1 MSFELPD
8 KVLTERTVEEALKED
23 IGTIGD
29 VTSNLIL
36 DDSNRSEFEI
46 KSRQEGIISGLYLV
60 ETVFRLV
67 DKKIA
72 FKKFKEEGDEVE
84 IGDILAR
91 IQGNS
96 ISILTAERTALNF
109 LSHMSGIA
117 SATSLMAKK
126 IKNTNTKI
134 MCTRKTTPNLRVF
147 EKFAVLS
154 GGGKNHRFG
163 LFDGILIKDNHI
175 ALSGSIKEAIKKA
188 KNSSDKSLKIEVEVD
203 NIDQFQEALENNP
216 DIILLDNFS
225 TSELKKAVE
234 INNDKVLLE
243 ASGSV
248 NIENVLD
255 IAMTGVDFISSGW
268 LTHSSPS
275 LDFGL
280 DLKQ

>member
-8 KVLTERTVEEALKED
+8 KTLTERTVKEALKED
-23 IGTIGD
+23 IGIIGD
-29 VTSNLIL
+29 ITSNLIL

-46 KSRQEGIISGLYLV
+46 KSRQEGVISGLYLA

-72 FKKFKEEGDEVE
+72 FEKFKEEGDEVE
-84 IGDILAR
+84 IDDILAK

-188 KNSSDKSLKIEVEVD
+188 KKSSDKSLKIEVEVD

-234 INNDKVLLE
+234 INSDKVLLE

-255 IAMTGVDFISSGW
+255 IALTGVDFISSGW

>member
-8 KVLTERTVEEALKED
+8 KTLTERTVEEALKED
-23 IGTIGD
+23 IGIMGD
-29 VTSNLIL
+29 ITSNLIL

-46 KSRQEGIISGLYLV
+46 KSRQKGVISGLYLA
-60 ETVFRLV
+60 ETAFRLI
-67 DKKIA
+67 DKNIT
-72 FKKFKEEGDEVE
+72 FEKFKEEGDEVE
-84 IGDILAR
+84 VDDILVR
-91 IQGNS
+91 IRGNS

-134 MCTRKTTPNLRVF
+134 MCTRKTTPNLRIF

-188 KNSSDKSLKIEVEVD
+188 KNSSDKSIKVEVEVD

>member
-8 KVLTERTVEEALKED
+8 KTLTERTVKEALKED
-23 IGTIGD
+23 IGIIGD
-29 VTSNLIL
+29 ITSNLIL

-46 KSRQEGIISGLYLV
+46 KSRQEGVISGLYLA
-60 ETVFRLV
+60 ETVFHLV

-72 FKKFKEEGDEVE
+72 FEKFKKEGDEVK
-84 IGDILAR
+84 IDDILAK

-188 KNSSDKSLKIEVEVD
+188 KKSSDKSLKIEVEVD

>member
-8 KVLTERTVEEALKED
+8 KTLTERTVEEALKED
-23 IGTIGD
+23 IGDMGD
-29 VTSNLIL
+29 ITSNLIL

-46 KSRQEGIISGLYLV
+46 KSRQKGVISGLYLA
-60 ETVFRLV
+60 ETAFRLI
-67 DKKIA
+67 DKKIS
-72 FKKFKEEGDEVE
+72 FEKFKEEGDEVE
-84 IGDILAR
+84 VEDILVR
-91 IQGNS
+91 IRGNS

-117 SATSLMAKK
+117 TATSLMAKK

-188 KNSSDKSLKIEVEVD
+188 KNSSDKSIKVEVEVD
-203 NIDQFQEALENNP
+203 NIDQFQEALKNNA

-255 IAMTGVDFISSGW
+255 IALTGVDFISSGW

>member
-8 KVLTERTVEEALKED
+8 KTLTERTVEEALKED
-23 IGTIGD
+23 IGVMGD
-29 VTSNLIL
+29 ITSNLIL

-46 KSRQEGIISGLYLV
+46 KSRQKGVISGLYLA
-60 ETVFRLV
+60 ETAFRQI
-67 DKKIA
+67 DKKIS
-72 FKKFKEEGDEVE
+72 FEKFKEEGDEVE
-84 IGDILAR
+84 VEDILVR
-91 IQGNS
+91 IRGNS

-188 KNSSDKSLKIEVEVD
+188 KNSSDKSIKVEVEVD

-255 IAMTGVDFISSGW
+255 IALTGVDFISSGW

>member
-8 KVLTERTVEEALKED
+8 KTLTERTVEEALKED
-23 IGTIGD
+23 IGITGD
-29 VTSNLIL
+29 ITSNLIL

-46 KSRQEGIISGLYLV
+46 KSRQKGVISGLYLA
-60 ETVFRLV
+60 ETAFRLI
-67 DKKIA
+67 DKNIA
-72 FKKFKEEGDEVE
+72 FEKFKEEGDEVE
-84 IGDILAR
+84 VDDILVR

-134 MCTRKTTPNLRVF
+134 MCTRKTTPNLRIF

-188 KNSSDKSLKIEVEVD
+188 KNSSDKSIKVEVEVD

>member
-8 KVLTERTVEEALKED
+8 KTLTERTVEEALKED
-23 IGTIGD
+23 IGITGD
-29 VTSNLIL
+29 ITSNLIL

-46 KSRQEGIISGLYLV
+46 KSRQKGVISGLYLA
-60 ETVFRLV
+60 ETAFRLI
-67 DKKIA
+67 DKNIA
-72 FKKFKEEGDEVE
+72 FEKFKEEGDEVE
-84 IGDILAR
+84 VDNILVR
-91 IQGNS
+91 IRGNS

-134 MCTRKTTPNLRVF
+134 MCTRKTTPNLRIF

-188 KNSSDKSLKIEVEVD
+188 KNSSDKSIKVEVEVD

>member
-23 IGTIGD
+23 IGIIGD

-60 ETVFRLV
+60 ETVFHLV

-84 IGDILAR
+84 VGDILAR

-117 SATSLMAKK
+117 SATSLMVKK

-134 MCTRKTTPNLRVF
+134 MCTRKTTPNLRIF

-203 NIDQFQEALENNP
+203 NIDQFKEALENNP

-234 INNDKVLLE
+234 INNDKLLLE

>member
-8 KVLTERTVEEALKED
+8 KTLTERTVEEALKED
-23 IGTIGD
+23 IGVMGD
-29 VTSNLIL
+29 ITSNLIL

-46 KSRQEGIISGLYLV
+46 KSRQKGVISGLYLA
-60 ETVFRLV
+60 ETAFRLI
-67 DKKIA
+67 DKKIS
-72 FKKFKEEGDEVE
+72 FEKFKEEGDEVE
-84 IGDILAR
+84 VEDILVR
-91 IQGNS
+91 IRGNS

-117 SATSLMAKK
+117 TATSLMAKK

-188 KNSSDKSLKIEVEVD
+188 KNSSDKSIKVEVEVD
-203 NIDQFQEALENNP
+203 NIDQFQEALKNNP

-243 ASGSV
+243 SSGSV

-255 IAMTGVDFISSGW
+255 IALTGVDFISSGW

>member
-8 KVLTERTVEEALKED
+8 KVLTEKIVEEALKED
-23 IGTIGD
+23 IGIIGD

-36 DDSNRSEFEI
+36 DDSNRSEFDI

-72 FKKFKEEGDEVE
+72 FKKFKDEGDEVE

>member
-8 KVLTERTVEEALKED
+8 KTLTERTVEEALKED
-23 IGTIGD
+23 IGIMGD
-29 VTSNLIL
+29 ITSNLIL

-46 KSRQEGIISGLYLV
+46 KSRQKGVISGLYLA
-60 ETVFRLV
+60 ETAFRLI
-67 DKKIA
+67 DKNIA
-72 FKKFKEEGDEVE
+72 FEKFKEEGDEVE
-84 IGDILAR
+84 VDNILVR
-91 IQGNS
+91 IRGNS

-134 MCTRKTTPNLRVF
+134 MCTRKTTPNLRIF

-188 KNSSDKSLKIEVEVD
+188 KNSSDKSIKVEVEVD

>member
-8 KVLTERTVEEALKED
+8 KVLTERIVEEALKED
-23 IGTIGD
+23 IGIIGD

-36 DDSNRSEFEI
+36 DDSNRSEFDI

-72 FKKFKEEGDEVE
+72 FKKFKEEGEEVE

>member
-8 KVLTERTVEEALKED
+8 KVLTERIAEEALKED
-23 IGTIGD
+23 IGIIGD

-36 DDSNRSEFEI
+36 DDSNRSEFDI

>member
-8 KVLTERTVEEALKED
+8 KVLTERIVEEALKED
-23 IGTIGD
+23 IGIIGD

-36 DDSNRSEFEI
+36 DDSNRSEFDI

-188 KNSSDKSLKIEVEVD
+188 KKSSDKSLKIEVEVD

-234 INNDKVLLE
+234 INSDKVLLE

>member
-8 KVLTERTVEEALKED
+8 KTLTERTVEEALKED
-23 IGTIGD
+23 IGVMGD
-29 VTSNLIL
+29 ITSNLIL

-46 KSRQEGIISGLYLV
+46 KSRQKGVISGLYLA
-60 ETVFRLV
+60 ETAFRLI
-67 DKKIA
+67 DKKIS
-72 FKKFKEEGDEVE
+72 FEKFKEEGDEVE
-84 IGDILAR
+84 VEDILVR
-91 IQGNS
+91 IRGNS

-188 KNSSDKSLKIEVEVD
+188 KNSSDKSIKVEVEVD

-255 IAMTGVDFISSGW
+255 IALTGVDFISSGW

>member
-1 MSFELPD
+1 
-8 KVLTERTVEEALKED
+8 
-23 IGTIGD
+23 
-29 VTSNLIL
+29 
-36 DDSNRSEFEI
+36 
-46 KSRQEGIISGLYLV
+46 
-60 ETVFRLV
+60 
-67 DKKIA
+67 
-72 FKKFKEEGDEVE
+72 
-84 IGDILAR
+84 
-91 IQGNS
+91 
-96 ISILTAERTALNF
+96 
-109 LSHMSGIA
+109 MSGIA

-188 KNSSDKSLKIEVEVD
+188 KKSSDKSLKIEVEVD

-234 INNDKVLLE
+234 INSDKVLLE

>member
-8 KVLTERTVEEALKED
+8 KTLTERTVEEALKED
-23 IGTIGD
+23 IGIMGD
-29 VTSNLIL
+29 ITSNLIL

-46 KSRQEGIISGLYLV
+46 KSRQKGVISGLYLA
-60 ETVFRLV
+60 ETAFRLI
-67 DKKIA
+67 DKNIA
-72 FKKFKEEGDEVE
+72 FEKFKEEGDEVE
-84 IGDILAR
+84 VDNILVR
-91 IQGNS
+91 IRGNS

-134 MCTRKTTPNLRVF
+134 MCTRKTTPNLRIF

-188 KNSSDKSLKIEVEVD
+188 KNSSDKSIKVEVEVD

-216 DIILLDNFS
+216 DIILLDNFN

>member
-8 KVLTERTVEEALKED
+8 KTLTERTVEEALKED
-23 IGTIGD
+23 IGIMGD
-29 VTSNLIL
+29 ITSNLIL

-46 KSRQEGIISGLYLV
+46 KSRQKGVISGLYLA
-60 ETVFRLV
+60 ETAFRLI
-67 DKKIA
+67 DKNIT
-72 FKKFKEEGDEVE
+72 FEKFKEEGDEVE
-84 IGDILAR
+84 VDNILVR
-91 IQGNS
+91 IRGNS

-134 MCTRKTTPNLRVF
+134 MCTRKTTPNLRIF

-188 KNSSDKSLKIEVEVD
+188 KNSSDKSIKVEVEVD

>member
-8 KVLTERTVEEALKED
+8 KVLTERIVEEALKED
-23 IGTIGD
+23 IGIIGD

-36 DDSNRSEFEI
+36 DDSNRSEFDI

>member
-23 IGTIGD
+23 IGIIGD

-60 ETVFRLV
+60 ETVFHLV

-84 IGDILAR
+84 VGDILAR

-117 SATSLMAKK
+117 SATSLMVKK

-203 NIDQFQEALENNP
+203 NIDQFKEALENNP

-234 INNDKVLLE
+234 INNDKLLLE

>member
-8 KVLTERTVEEALKED
+8 KTLTERTVEEALKED
-23 IGTIGD
+23 IGITGD
-29 VTSNLIL
+29 ITSNLIL

-46 KSRQEGIISGLYLV
+46 KSRQKGVISGLYLA
-60 ETVFRLV
+60 ETAFRLI
-67 DKKIA
+67 DKNIT
-72 FKKFKEEGDEVE
+72 FEKFKEEGDEVE
-84 IGDILAR
+84 VDNILVR
-91 IQGNS
+91 IRGNS

-134 MCTRKTTPNLRVF
+134 MCTRKTTPNLRIF

-188 KNSSDKSLKIEVEVD
+188 KNSSDKSIKVEVEVD

>member
-1 MSFELPD
+1 M
-8 KVLTERTVEEALKED
+8 
-23 IGTIGD
+23 
-29 VTSNLIL
+29 
-36 DDSNRSEFEI
+36 DDSNRSEFDI

-72 FKKFKEEGDEVE
+72 FKKFKDEGDEVE

>member
-8 KVLTERTVEEALKED
+8 KTLTERTVEEALKED
-23 IGTIGD
+23 IGVMGD
-29 VTSNLIL
+29 ITSNLIL

-46 KSRQEGIISGLYLV
+46 KSRQKGVISGLYLA
-60 ETVFRLV
+60 ETAFRQI
-67 DKKIA
+67 DKKIS
-72 FKKFKEEGDEVE
+72 FEKFKEEGDEVE
-84 IGDILAR
+84 VEDILVR
-91 IQGNS
+91 IRGNS

-188 KNSSDKSLKIEVEVD
+188 KNSSDKSIKVEVEVD
-203 NIDQFQEALENNP
+203 SIDQFQEALENNP

-255 IAMTGVDFISSGW
+255 IALTGVDFISSGW

>member
-8 KVLTERTVEEALKED
+8 KVLTERIVEEALKED
-23 IGTIGD
+23 IGIIGD

-36 DDSNRSEFEI
+36 DDSNRSEFDI

-72 FKKFKEEGDEVE
+72 FKKFKDEGDEVE

>member
-23 IGTIGD
+23 IGIIGD

-134 MCTRKTTPNLRVF
+134 MCTRKTTPNLRIF

-188 KNSSDKSLKIEVEVD
+188 KNSSDKSIKVEVEVD

>member
-8 KVLTERTVEEALKED
+8 KTLTERTVEEALKED
-23 IGTIGD
+23 IGITGD
-29 VTSNLIL
+29 ITSNLIL

-46 KSRQEGIISGLYLV
+46 KSRQKGVISGLYLA
-60 ETVFRLV
+60 ETAFRLI
-67 DKKIA
+67 DENIA
-72 FKKFKEEGDEVE
+72 FEKFKEEGDEVE
-84 IGDILAR
+84 VDDILVR
-91 IQGNS
+91 IRGNS

-134 MCTRKTTPNLRVF
+134 MCTRKTTPNLRIF

-188 KNSSDKSLKIEVEVD
+188 KNSSDKSIKVEVEVD

-216 DIILLDNFS
+216 DIILLDNFN

>member
-8 KVLTERTVEEALKED
+8 KTLTERTVEEALKED
-23 IGTIGD
+23 IGITGD
-29 VTSNLIL
+29 ITSNLIL

-46 KSRQEGIISGLYLV
+46 KSRQEGVISGLYLA
-60 ETVFRLV
+60 ETAFRLI
-67 DKKIA
+67 DKNIT
-72 FKKFKEEGDEVE
+72 FEKFKEEGDEVE
-84 IGDILAR
+84 VDNILVR
-91 IQGNS
+91 IRGNS

-134 MCTRKTTPNLRVF
+134 MCTRKTTPNLRIF

-188 KNSSDKSLKIEVEVD
+188 KNSSDKSIKVEVEVD

>member
-23 IGTIGD
+23 IGIIGD

-36 DDSNRSEFEI
+36 DDSNRSEFDI

-163 LFDGILIKDNHI
+163 LFDGIIIKDNHI

>member
-8 KVLTERTVEEALKED
+8 KTLTEQTVEEALKED
-23 IGTIGD
+23 IGVMGD
-29 VTSNLIL
+29 ITSNLIL

-46 KSRQEGIISGLYLV
+46 KSRQKGVISGLYLA
-60 ETVFRLV
+60 ETAFRLI
-67 DKKIA
+67 DKKIS
-72 FKKFKEEGDEVE
+72 FEKFKEEGDEVE
-84 IGDILAR
+84 VEDILVR
-91 IQGNS
+91 IRGNS

-188 KNSSDKSLKIEVEVD
+188 KNSSDKSIKVEVEVD

-255 IAMTGVDFISSGW
+255 IALTGVDFISSGW

>member
-8 KVLTERTVEEALKED
+8 KVLTEKIVEEALKED
-23 IGTIGD
+23 IGIIGD

-255 IAMTGVDFISSGW
+255 IALTGVDFISSGW

>member
-8 KVLTERTVEEALKED
+8 KTLTERTVEEALKED
-23 IGTIGD
+23 IGITGD
-29 VTSNLIL
+29 ITSNLIL

-46 KSRQEGIISGLYLV
+46 KSRQKGVISGLYLA
-60 ETVFRLV
+60 ETAFRLI
-67 DKKIA
+67 DKNIT
-72 FKKFKEEGDEVE
+72 FEKFKEEGDEVE
-84 IGDILAR
+84 VDNILVR
-91 IQGNS
+91 IRGNS

-134 MCTRKTTPNLRVF
+134 MCTRKTTPNLRIF

-188 KNSSDKSLKIEVEVD
+188 KNSSDKSIKVEVEVD

-216 DIILLDNFS
+216 DIILLDNFN

>member
-8 KVLTERTVEEALKED
+8 KTLTERTVEEALKED
-23 IGTIGD
+23 IGIMGD
-29 VTSNLIL
+29 ITSNLIL

-46 KSRQEGIISGLYLV
+46 KSRQKGVISGLYLA
-60 ETVFRLV
+60 ETAFRLI
-67 DKKIA
+67 DKNIA
-72 FKKFKEEGDEVE
+72 FEKFKEEGDEVE
-84 IGDILAR
+84 VDDILVR
-91 IQGNS
+91 IRGNS

-134 MCTRKTTPNLRVF
+134 MCTRKTTPNLRIF

-163 LFDGILIKDNHI
+163 LFDGILIRDNHI

-188 KNSSDKSLKIEVEVD
+188 KNSSDKSIKVEVEVD

>member
-23 IGTIGD
+23 IGIIGD

>member
-8 KVLTERTVEEALKED
+8 KTLTERTVEEALKED
-23 IGTIGD
+23 IGVMGD
-29 VTSNLIL
+29 ITSNLIL

-46 KSRQEGIISGLYLV
+46 KSRQKGVISGLYLA
-60 ETVFRLV
+60 ETAFRLI
-67 DKKIA
+67 DKKIS
-72 FKKFKEEGDEVE
+72 FEKFKEEGDEVE
-84 IGDILAR
+84 VEDILVR
-91 IQGNS
+91 IRGNS

-117 SATSLMAKK
+117 TATSLMAKK

-188 KNSSDKSLKIEVEVD
+188 KNSSDKSIKVEVEVD

-255 IAMTGVDFISSGW
+255 IALTGVDFISSGW

>member
-23 IGTIGD
+23 IGIIGD

-216 DIILLDNFS
+216 DIILLDNFN

-255 IAMTGVDFISSGW
+255 IALTGVDFISSGW